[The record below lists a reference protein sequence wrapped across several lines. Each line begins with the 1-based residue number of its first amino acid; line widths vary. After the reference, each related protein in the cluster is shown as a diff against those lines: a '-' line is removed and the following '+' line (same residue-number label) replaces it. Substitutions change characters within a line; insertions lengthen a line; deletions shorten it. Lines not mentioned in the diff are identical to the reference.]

1 MLGTLDFTC
10 RFRALGS
17 IQCSLQRSLVKFESF
32 CFQDLQESE
41 GTEPSDWERYAQEE
55 YDLLVAE
62 EGANEQTEG

>member
-1 MLGTLDFTC
+1 MSPLPSVNVFIPTKSWNFT
-10 RFRALGS
+10 
-17 IQCSLQRSLVKFESF
+17 KFESF

-41 GTEPSDWERYAQEE
+41 DTEPSDWERYAQEE

>member
-1 MLGTLDFTC
+1 MSPLLLLIFFIPMKSWILT
-10 RFRALGS
+10 
-17 IQCSLQRSLVKFESF
+17 KFESF